1 MTMEKLNS
9 NIEISSSNE
18 IAIIV
23 EELLD
28 KEEFVCTFDA
38 CGAHACG
45 VYSV

>member
-1 MTMEKLNS
+1 MEELNVSIELNS
-9 NIEISSSNE
+9 KEDIDV
-18 IAIIV
+18 IV
-23 EELLD
+23 SELLD